1 MIINKISLPLLFC
14 ARIALGADL
23 QPIQIKG
30 SKFFYENGTQFFLKG
45 IAYQQDSSANGETTT
60 DTKFTDPLAD
70 EANCKRDIPLLAEL
84 GTNVIR
90 TYAIDPTADHSA
102 CMELLN
108 DAGIYVI
115 SDLGNPGQSINR
127 ENPQWNVDLF
137 THFQQVVDSFAN
149 YTNVIGFFVG
159 NEVTN
164 NATTTS
170 ASAYVKAAVRDVKQY
185 IKDKKYR
192 AMGVGY
198 AADDDA
204 DIRDQIAAYF
214 NCGPTEESVDF
225 FGYNVYEWC
234 GEKTFESSGYNRIL
248 SFFQDYS
255 VPVFFAEYGC
265 NQPDGAAGR
274 IFQETGA
281 LYVHNMTEVLS
292 GGIVYEYFE
301 EENDYGLVKVSG
313 DTATKLT
320 DFSALQQQIKAVNP
334 QGVEMSSYSP
344 SNKAASCPAVNSTWE
359 SSDKLPPT
367 PNSDACSCM
376 VKASECVVSSSTDPS
391 DYGSIFDYV
400 CGSDQSLCN
409 GINGNTS
416 TGDYGAF
423 SMCSD
428 SDKLT
433 YVLNQYYQKQN
444 KDSTACDFNSSAQTQ
459 TASGTIN
466 KCSALAASSSDNST
480 SSGGASDSS
489 SGDDES
495 KGALEALIPGGWQL
509 GGIMFV
515 TLLVSAGVMGV

>member
-1 MIINKISLPLLFC
+1 MGMYRVLFPILTLAC
-14 ARIALGADL
+14 NVLSAEL

-30 SKFFYENGTQFFLKG
+30 SKFFYANGTQFFLKG
-45 IAYQQDSSANGETTT
+45 VAYQQDSSANGATTT
-60 DTKFTDPLAD
+60 STKFIDPLAN
-70 EANCKRDIPLLAEL
+70 EANCKRDIPVLSEL

-102 CMELLN
+102 CMSLLN
-108 DAGIYVI
+108 EAGIYVI
-115 SDLGNPGQSINR
+115 SDLSNPQQSIDR

-149 YTNVIGFFVG
+149 YSNVIGFFVG

-170 ASAYVKAAVRDVKQY
+170 ASSYVKAAVRDVKQY

-192 AMGVGY
+192 AMGIGY
-198 AADDDA
+198 AADDDQ
-204 DIRDQIAAYF
+204 DIRNQIAAYF

-234 GEKTFESSGYNRIL
+234 GQKTFETSGYNRIL
-248 SFFQDYS
+248 NFFQHYS

-265 NQPDGAAGR
+265 NLPNGAAGR

-281 LYVHNMTEVLS
+281 LYAPNMTEVLS

-301 EENDYGLVKVSG
+301 ETNDYGLVQVSG
-313 DTATKLT
+313 NSVSKLK
-320 DFSALQQQIKAVNP
+320 DFAALQNQIQQISVK
-334 QGVEMSSYSP
+334 GVQMADYKP
-344 SNKAASCPAVNSTWE
+344 SNVPEDCPTVNATWQ

-367 PNSDACSCM
+367 PNTDACSCM
-376 VKASECVVSSSTDPS
+376 VKAAQCVVANSTDAS
-391 DYGSIFDYV
+391 DYGKIFDYI
-400 CGSDQSLCN
+400 CGSDQTLCD

-416 TGDYGAF
+416 TGVYGGY
-423 SMCSD
+423 SMCGD
-428 SDKLT
+428 QAKLT

-459 TASGTIN
+459 TASGTLD
-466 KCSALAASSSDNST
+466 KCNELVASSNST
-480 SSGGASDSS
+480 SSGGGSGS
-489 SGDDES
+489 SGGDGKDN
-495 KGALEALIPGGWQL
+495 GALDAPIPGSWLL
-509 GGIMFV
+509 G
-515 TLLVSAGVMGV
+515 LLLLATIVSTNMMS

>member
-1 MIINKISLPLLFC
+1 MGIYSVSLSFLLF
-14 ARIALGADL
+14 ASVGLSADL
-23 QPIQIKG
+23 PSIQIKG
-30 SKFFYENGTQFFLKG
+30 SKFFYPNGTQFFLKG
-45 IAYQQDSSANGETTT
+45 VAYQQDSSANGAVSTN
-60 DTKFTDPLAD
+60 TKFVDPLAN
-70 EANCKRDIPLLAEL
+70 EANCKRDIPLLSQL

-102 CMELLN
+102 CMSLLN

-115 SDLGNPGQSINR
+115 SDLSNPQQSINR
-127 ENPQWNVDLF
+127 GNPQWNVDLF

-192 AMGVGY
+192 ALGVGY
-198 AADDDA
+198 AADDDS
-204 DIRDQIAAYF
+204 DIRNQIAAYF
-214 NCGPTEESVDF
+214 NCGPTEDSVDF

-234 GEKTFESSGYNRIL
+234 GEKTFETSGYNRIL
-248 SFFQDYS
+248 EFFQDYS

-265 NQPDGAAGR
+265 NLPNGAADR

-281 LYVHNMTEVLS
+281 LYARNMTAVLS

-301 EENDYGLVKVSG
+301 ETNDYGLVQING
-313 DTATKLT
+313 NTATKLK
-320 DFSALQQQIKAVNP
+320 DFGALQQQIQAVNI
-334 QGVEMSSYSP
+334 QGVEMSSYNP
-344 SNKAASCPAVNSTWE
+344 SNQPASCPTVNSTWE

-367 PNSDACSCM
+367 PDTDACSCM
-376 VKASECVVSSSTDPS
+376 VKASQCVVSNSTDS
-391 DYGSIFDYV
+391 TDYGSLFDYV
-400 CGSDQSLCN
+400 CGSDQSLCD

-428 SDKLT
+428 QDKLT
-433 YVLNQYYQKQN
+433 YVLNQYYLKQN
-444 KDSTACDFNSSAQTQ
+444 KDSTACDFNSSAETQ
-459 TASGTIN
+459 TASGSVD
-466 KCSALAASSSDNST
+466 KCSAAAASSNST
-480 SSGGASDSS
+480 DSGDSSGSGSDDKDNGSADS
-489 SGDDES
+489 
-495 KGALEALIPGGWQL
+495 LIPGSWPL
-509 GGIMFV
+509 GTAMFI
-515 TLLVSAGVMGV
+515 TLLVSTGMMSL